1 MISVDST
8 SSKNLKSDSVNY
20 FVSKVRYQ
28 GTKVLS
34 DATLFSSWFFPGR
47 NMFTGLMSDPGF
59 MSSKSQP
66 GSQHRRLSNTH
77 FKAT

>member
-1 MISVDST
+1 M
-8 SSKNLKSDSVNY
+8 
-20 FVSKVRYQ
+20 RYQ

-47 NMFTGLMSDPGF
+47 NMFTGLMSDRGF

-66 GSQHRRLSNTH
+66 GSQHRGLSNTY